1 MDARECTLY
10 LDVALLHD
18 NSVEVPH
25 HVQILDDINMG
36 IIMRRLHLCMALS
49 CKRPTAVATPIS
61 GRLGTY

>member
-1 MDARECTLY
+1 MY

-18 NSVEVPH
+18 NSVEVSH
-25 HVQILDDINMG
+25 HVPALDDINMG
-36 IIMRRLHLCMALS
+36 IIMRRLHLCIGLS